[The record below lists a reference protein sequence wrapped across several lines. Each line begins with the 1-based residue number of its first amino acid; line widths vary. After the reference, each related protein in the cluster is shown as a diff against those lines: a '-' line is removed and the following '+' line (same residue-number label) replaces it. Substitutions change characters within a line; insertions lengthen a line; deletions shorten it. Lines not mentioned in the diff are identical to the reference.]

1 MKHWKCILVLAL
13 VLCLLSGCG
22 HAPAETAAA
31 PAGTAVRTL
40 EEEPASGGGENPG
53 EGGKPAPSL
62 AEDEEPAVLLCRIVD
77 GAEDG
82 NLLLA
87 ELDEG
92 LYGGTGVYRL
102 NVKDVPVTLDGEAAE
117 PSVLEDGMAVDVA
130 FNGHVLESFPAQL
143 GEVYSVSAWSRGRG
157 RNGGGTMF
165 DLCGLYLQVL
175 DDLWEKDKGLN
186 ENVSQIA
193 LDLSQAPGELTEGEK
208 LALVHRFGELH
219 GVEAFAATFEELKE
233 KIEGLIAGTKVF
245 FSIDTLEYL
254 QKGGRIGK
262 AAALAGMLLDIKPIL
277 SFDAEGEIYT
287 AAKVR
292 TRKQVEKKL
301 LQLVE
306 ELKEENRPCNLLIAD
321 GGAPAERDALEKKLV
336 QVIPDSRHLYRA
348 KIGAALSI
356 YLGSGLLGAGI
367 QYLD

>member
-1 MKHWKCILVLAL
+1 MKLWKRVFILT
-13 VLCLLSGCG
+13 LCLLLTAC
-22 HAPAETAAA
+22 APAAETPESPARTEGPAA
-31 PAGTAVRTL
+31 PAD
-40 EEEPASGGGENPG
+40 PAGVP
-53 EGGKPAPSL
+53 PSL
-62 AEDEEPAVLLCRIVD
+62 AEDEEPTVLTCRVVD

-219 GVEAFAATFEELKE
+219 GVVAFAATFEELKE
-233 KIEGLIAGTKVF
+233 QGYLASEPLGNGAPEGAAFVRWEDGCL
-245 FSIDTLEYL
+245 FSITPSEDH
-254 QKGGRIGK
+254 
-262 AAALAGMLLDIKPIL
+262 
-277 SFDAEGEIYT
+277 EGESYSLPT
-287 AAKVR
+287 LFFNA
-292 TRKQVEKKL
+292 EKW
-301 LQLVE
+301 
-306 ELKEENRPCNLLIAD
+306 R
-321 GGAPAERDALEKKLV
+321 
-336 QVIPDSRHLYRA
+336 S
-348 KIGAALSI
+348 S
-356 YLGSGLLGAGI
+356 LGAYGFYDCSAGWGQVSTWNGYQI
-367 QYLD
+367 GSEMIS

>member
-1 MKHWKCILVLAL
+1 MKLWKRVFILA
-13 VLCLLSGCG
+13 LCLLLTAC
-22 HAPAETAAA
+22 APAAETPESPARTEGPAA
-31 PAGTAVRTL
+31 PAD
-40 EEEPASGGGENPG
+40 PAGVP
-53 EGGKPAPSL
+53 PSL
-62 AEDEEPAVLLCRIVD
+62 AEDEEPTVLTCRVVD

-208 LALVHRFGELH
+208 AALVHRFGELH

-233 KIEGLIAGTKVF
+233 QGYLTSEPLGDGAPEGAAFVHWEDGCL
-245 FSIDTLEYL
+245 FSITPNEDH
-254 QKGGRIGK
+254 KGEVYS
-262 AAALAGMLLDIKPIL
+262 LPIIFFNAEKWR
-277 SFDAEGEIYT
+277 SF
-287 AAKVR
+287 
-292 TRKQVEKKL
+292 
-301 LQLVE
+301 
-306 ELKEENRPCNLLIAD
+306 
-321 GGAPAERDALEKKLV
+321 
-336 QVIPDSRHLYRA
+336 
-348 KIGAALSI
+348 
-356 YLGSGLLGAGI
+356 LGAYILYDCSAMWSQGGTWTGYQI
-367 QYLD
+367 GSEMIS

>member
-1 MKHWKCILVLAL
+1 MKLWKRVFILT
-13 VLCLLSGCG
+13 LCLLLTAC
-22 HAPAETAAA
+22 APAAETPESPARTEGPAA
-31 PAGTAVRTL
+31 PAD
-40 EEEPASGGGENPG
+40 PAGVP
-53 EGGKPAPSL
+53 PSL
-62 AEDEEPAVLLCRIVD
+62 AEDEEPTVLTCRVVD

-130 FNGHVLESFPAQL
+130 FNGTVLESFPAQL

-175 DDLWEKDKGLN
+175 DDLWKKDPALN
-186 ENVSQIA
+186 EDVSQIA

-233 KIEGLIAGTKVF
+233 QGYLTSEPLGDGAPEGAAFVRWEDGCL
-245 FSIDTLEYL
+245 FSITPSEDH
-254 QKGGRIGK
+254 
-262 AAALAGMLLDIKPIL
+262 
-277 SFDAEGEIYT
+277 EGENYSLPT
-287 AAKVR
+287 LFFNA
-292 TRKQVEKKL
+292 EKW
-301 LQLVE
+301 
-306 ELKEENRPCNLLIAD
+306 R
-321 GGAPAERDALEKKLV
+321 
-336 QVIPDSRHLYRA
+336 S
-348 KIGAALSI
+348 S
-356 YLGSGLLGAGI
+356 LGAYSFYDCFAGWGQVSTWNGYQI
-367 QYLD
+367 GSEMIS

>member
-1 MKHWKCILVLAL
+1 MKLWKRVFILA
-13 VLCLLSGCG
+13 LCLLLTAC
-22 HAPAETAAA
+22 APAAETPESPARTEGPAA
-31 PAGTAVRTL
+31 PAD
-40 EEEPASGGGENPG
+40 PAGVP
-53 EGGKPAPSL
+53 PSL
-62 AEDEEPAVLLCRIVD
+62 AEDEEPTVLTCRVVD

-130 FNGHVLESFPAQL
+130 FNGTVLESFPAQL

-175 DDLWEKDKGLN
+175 DDLWKKDPALN
-186 ENVSQIA
+186 GDVSQIA

-219 GVEAFAATFEELKE
+219 GVVGFAATFEELKE
-233 KIEGLIAGTKVF
+233 QGYLTSEPLGDGAPEGAAFVRWEDGCL
-245 FSIDTLEYL
+245 FSITPSEDH
-254 QKGGRIGK
+254 
-262 AAALAGMLLDIKPIL
+262 
-277 SFDAEGEIYT
+277 EGESYSLPT
-287 AAKVR
+287 LFFNAAKWR
-292 TRKQVEKKL
+292 
-301 LQLVE
+301 
-306 ELKEENRPCNLLIAD
+306 
-321 GGAPAERDALEKKLV
+321 
-336 QVIPDSRHLYRA
+336 S
-348 KIGAALSI
+348 S
-356 YLGSGLLGAGI
+356 LGAYGFYDCSAGWGQVSTWNGYQI
-367 QYLD
+367 GSEMIS

>member
-1 MKHWKCILVLAL
+1 MKLWKRVFILA
-13 VLCLLSGCG
+13 LCLLLTGC
-22 HAPAETAAA
+22 APAAETPESPARTEGPAA
-31 PAGTAVRTL
+31 PAD
-40 EEEPASGGGENPG
+40 PAGVP
-53 EGGKPAPSL
+53 PSL
-62 AEDEEPAVLLCRIVD
+62 AEDEEPTVLTCRVVD

-175 DDLWEKDKGLN
+175 DDLWKKDPALN
-186 ENVSQIA
+186 EDVSQIA

-233 KIEGLIAGTKVF
+233 QGYLTSDPLGDGAPEGAAFVRWEDGCL
-245 FSIDTLEYL
+245 FSITPSEDH
-254 QKGGRIGK
+254 
-262 AAALAGMLLDIKPIL
+262 
-277 SFDAEGEIYT
+277 EGESYSLPT
-287 AAKVR
+287 LFFNA
-292 TRKQVEKKL
+292 EKW
-301 LQLVE
+301 
-306 ELKEENRPCNLLIAD
+306 R
-321 GGAPAERDALEKKLV
+321 
-336 QVIPDSRHLYRA
+336 S
-348 KIGAALSI
+348 S
-356 YLGSGLLGAGI
+356 LGAYGFYDCSAGWGQVSTWNGYQI
-367 QYLD
+367 GSEMIS

>member
-1 MKHWKCILVLAL
+1 MKLWKRVFILA
-13 VLCLLSGCG
+13 LCLLLTAC
-22 HAPAETAAA
+22 APAAETPESPARTEGPAA
-31 PAGTAVRTL
+31 PAD
-40 EEEPASGGGENPG
+40 PAGVP
-53 EGGKPAPSL
+53 PSL
-62 AEDEEPAVLLCRIVD
+62 AEDEEPTVLTCRVVD

-175 DDLWEKDKGLN
+175 DDLWQKDPALN
-186 ENVSQIA
+186 EDVSQIA

-233 KIEGLIAGTKVF
+233 QGYLTSEPLGDGAPEGAAFLHWEDGCL
-245 FSIDTLEYL
+245 FSITPSEDH
-254 QKGGRIGK
+254 
-262 AAALAGMLLDIKPIL
+262 
-277 SFDAEGEIYT
+277 EGENYSLPT
-287 AAKVR
+287 LFFNA
-292 TRKQVEKKL
+292 EKW
-301 LQLVE
+301 
-306 ELKEENRPCNLLIAD
+306 R
-321 GGAPAERDALEKKLV
+321 
-336 QVIPDSRHLYRA
+336 S
-348 KIGAALSI
+348 S
-356 YLGSGLLGAGI
+356 LGAYSFYDCFAGWGQVSTWNGYQI
-367 QYLD
+367 GSEMIS

>member
-1 MKHWKCILVLAL
+1 MKLWKRVFILT
-13 VLCLLSGCG
+13 LCLLLTAC
-22 HAPAETAAA
+22 APAAETPESPARTEGPAA
-31 PAGTAVRTL
+31 PAD
-40 EEEPASGGGENPG
+40 PAGVP
-53 EGGKPAPSL
+53 PSL
-62 AEDEEPAVLLCRIVD
+62 AEDEEPTVLTCRVVD

-175 DDLWEKDKGLN
+175 DDLWKKDPALN
-186 ENVSQIA
+186 EDVSQIA

-208 LALVHRFGELH
+208 TALVHRFGELH
-219 GVEAFAATFEELKE
+219 GVEAFAATFEELE
-233 KIEGLIAGTKVF
+233 EQGYLTSEPLGNGAPEGTAFVRWEDGCL
-245 FSIDTLEYL
+245 FSITPSEDH
-254 QKGGRIGK
+254 
-262 AAALAGMLLDIKPIL
+262 
-277 SFDAEGEIYT
+277 EGESYSLPT
-287 AAKVR
+287 LFFNA
-292 TRKQVEKKL
+292 EKW
-301 LQLVE
+301 
-306 ELKEENRPCNLLIAD
+306 R
-321 GGAPAERDALEKKLV
+321 
-336 QVIPDSRHLYRA
+336 S
-348 KIGAALSI
+348 S
-356 YLGSGLLGAGI
+356 LGAYTFYGCSATWPESGPWTGYHI
-367 QYLD
+367 GSEMIS

>member
-1 MKHWKCILVLAL
+1 MKLWKRVFILAL
-13 VLCLLSGCG
+13 CLCLTAC
-22 HAPAETAAA
+22 APAAETPESPARTEGPAA
-31 PAGTAVRTL
+31 PAD
-40 EEEPASGGGENPG
+40 PAGVP
-53 EGGKPAPSL
+53 PSL
-62 AEDEEPAVLLCRIVD
+62 AEDEEPTVLTCRVVD

-175 DDLWEKDKGLN
+175 DDLWKKDPALN
-186 ENVSQIA
+186 EDVSQIA

-233 KIEGLIAGTKVF
+233 QGYLTSDPLGDGAPEGAAFVRWEDGCL
-245 FSIDTLEYL
+245 FSITPSEDH
-254 QKGGRIGK
+254 
-262 AAALAGMLLDIKPIL
+262 
-277 SFDAEGEIYT
+277 EGESYSLPT
-287 AAKVR
+287 LFFNA
-292 TRKQVEKKL
+292 EKW
-301 LQLVE
+301 
-306 ELKEENRPCNLLIAD
+306 R
-321 GGAPAERDALEKKLV
+321 
-336 QVIPDSRHLYRA
+336 S
-348 KIGAALSI
+348 S
-356 YLGSGLLGAGI
+356 LGAYGFYDCSAGWGQVSTWNGYQI
-367 QYLD
+367 GSEMIS

>member
-1 MKHWKCILVLAL
+1 MKLWKRVFILT
-13 VLCLLSGCG
+13 LCLLLTAC
-22 HAPAETAAA
+22 APAAETPESPARTEGPAA
-31 PAGTAVRTL
+31 PAD
-40 EEEPASGGGENPG
+40 PAGAP
-53 EGGKPAPSL
+53 PSL
-62 AEDEEPAVLLCRIVD
+62 AEDEEPTVLTCRVVD

-175 DDLWEKDKGLN
+175 DDLWKKDPALN
-186 ENVSQIA
+186 EDVSQIA

-219 GVEAFAATFEELKE
+219 GVVAFAATFEELKE
-233 KIEGLIAGTKVF
+233 QGYLASEPLGNGAPEGAAFVRWEDGCL
-245 FSIDTLEYL
+245 FSITPSEDH
-254 QKGGRIGK
+254 
-262 AAALAGMLLDIKPIL
+262 
-277 SFDAEGEIYT
+277 EGESYSLPT
-287 AAKVR
+287 LFFNA
-292 TRKQVEKKL
+292 EKW
-301 LQLVE
+301 
-306 ELKEENRPCNLLIAD
+306 R
-321 GGAPAERDALEKKLV
+321 
-336 QVIPDSRHLYRA
+336 S
-348 KIGAALSI
+348 S
-356 YLGSGLLGAGI
+356 LGAYGFYDCSAGWGQVSTWNGYQI
-367 QYLD
+367 GSEMIS

>member
-1 MKHWKCILVLAL
+1 MKLWKRVFILT
-13 VLCLLSGCG
+13 LCLLLTAC
-22 HAPAETAAA
+22 APAAETPESPARTEGPAA
-31 PAGTAVRTL
+31 PAD
-40 EEEPASGGGENPG
+40 PAGVP
-53 EGGKPAPSL
+53 PSL
-62 AEDEEPAVLLCRIVD
+62 AEDEEPTVLTCRVVD

-130 FNGHVLESFPAQL
+130 FNGHVLESFPAQF

-175 DDLWEKDKGLN
+175 DDLWKKDPALN
-186 ENVSQIA
+186 EDVSQIA

-219 GVEAFAATFEELKE
+219 GVVAFAATFEELKE
-233 KIEGLIAGTKVF
+233 QGYLTSEPLGDGAPEGAAFVRWEDGCL
-245 FSIDTLEYL
+245 FSITPSEDH
-254 QKGGRIGK
+254 
-262 AAALAGMLLDIKPIL
+262 
-277 SFDAEGEIYT
+277 EGESYSLPT
-287 AAKVR
+287 LFFNA
-292 TRKQVEKKL
+292 EKW
-301 LQLVE
+301 
-306 ELKEENRPCNLLIAD
+306 R
-321 GGAPAERDALEKKLV
+321 
-336 QVIPDSRHLYRA
+336 S
-348 KIGAALSI
+348 S
-356 YLGSGLLGAGI
+356 LGAYGFYDCSAGWGQVSTWNGYQI
-367 QYLD
+367 GSEMIS

>member
-1 MKHWKCILVLAL
+1 MKLWKRVFILA
-13 VLCLLSGCG
+13 LCLLLTGC
-22 HAPAETAAA
+22 APAAETPESPARTEGPAA
-31 PAGTAVRTL
+31 PAD
-40 EEEPASGGGENPG
+40 PAGVP
-53 EGGKPAPSL
+53 PSL
-62 AEDEEPAVLLCRIVD
+62 AEDEEPTVLTCRVVD

-130 FNGHVLESFPAQL
+130 FNGTVLESFPAQL

-175 DDLWEKDKGLN
+175 DDLWKKDPALN
-186 ENVSQIA
+186 GDVSQIA

-219 GVEAFAATFEELKE
+219 GVVAFAATFEELKE
-233 KIEGLIAGTKVF
+233 QGYLTSEPLGDGAPEGAAFLHWEDGCL
-245 FSIDTLEYL
+245 FSITPSEDH
-254 QKGGRIGK
+254 
-262 AAALAGMLLDIKPIL
+262 
-277 SFDAEGEIYT
+277 EGEGYFLPS
-287 AAKVR
+287 
-292 TRKQVEKKL
+292 QFF
-301 LQLVE
+301 
-306 ELKEENRPCNLLIAD
+306 N
-321 GGAPAERDALEKKLV
+321 AEYWR
-336 QVIPDSRHLYRA
+336 SR
-348 KIGAALSI
+348 
-356 YLGSGLLGAGI
+356 LGAYGFYDCSAGWGQVSTWNGYQI
-367 QYLD
+367 GSEMIS

>member
-1 MKHWKCILVLAL
+1 MKLWKRVFILT
-13 VLCLLSGCG
+13 LCLLLTAC
-22 HAPAETAAA
+22 APAAETPESPARTEGPAA
-31 PAGTAVRTL
+31 PAD
-40 EEEPASGGGENPG
+40 PAGVP
-53 EGGKPAPSL
+53 PSL
-62 AEDEEPAVLLCRIVD
+62 AEDEEPTVLTCRVVD

-130 FNGHVLESFPAQL
+130 FNGTVLESFPAQL

-175 DDLWEKDKGLN
+175 DDLWKKDPALN
-186 ENVSQIA
+186 EDVSQIA

-233 KIEGLIAGTKVF
+233 QGYLTSDPLGDGAPEGAAFVRWEDGCL
-245 FSIDTLEYL
+245 FSITPSEDH
-254 QKGGRIGK
+254 
-262 AAALAGMLLDIKPIL
+262 
-277 SFDAEGEIYT
+277 EGESYSLPT
-287 AAKVR
+287 LFFNA
-292 TRKQVEKKL
+292 EKW
-301 LQLVE
+301 
-306 ELKEENRPCNLLIAD
+306 R
-321 GGAPAERDALEKKLV
+321 
-336 QVIPDSRHLYRA
+336 S
-348 KIGAALSI
+348 S
-356 YLGSGLLGAGI
+356 LGAYGFYDCSAGWGQVSTWNGYQI
-367 QYLD
+367 GSEMIS

>member
-1 MKHWKCILVLAL
+1 MKLWKHAFALA
-13 VLCLLSGCG
+13 LCLLLTAC
-22 HAPAETAAA
+22 APAAETPESPARTEGPAA
-31 PAGTAVRTL
+31 PAD
-40 EEEPASGGGENPG
+40 PAGVP
-53 EGGKPAPSL
+53 PSL
-62 AEDEEPAVLLCRIVD
+62 AEDEEPTVLTCRVVD

-175 DDLWEKDKGLN
+175 DDLWKKDPALN
-186 ENVSQIA
+186 EDVSQIA

-219 GVEAFAATFEELKE
+219 GVVAFAATFEELKE
-233 KIEGLIAGTKVF
+233 QGYLTSEPLGDGAPEGAAFVRWEDGCL
-245 FSIDTLEYL
+245 FSITPSEDH
-254 QKGGRIGK
+254 
-262 AAALAGMLLDIKPIL
+262 
-277 SFDAEGEIYT
+277 EGESYSLPT
-287 AAKVR
+287 LFFNAAKWR
-292 TRKQVEKKL
+292 
-301 LQLVE
+301 
-306 ELKEENRPCNLLIAD
+306 
-321 GGAPAERDALEKKLV
+321 
-336 QVIPDSRHLYRA
+336 S
-348 KIGAALSI
+348 S
-356 YLGSGLLGAGI
+356 LGAYGFYDCSAGWGQVSTWNGYQI
-367 QYLD
+367 GSEMIS

>member
-1 MKHWKCILVLAL
+1 MKLWKRVFILT
-13 VLCLLSGCG
+13 LCLLLTAC
-22 HAPAETAAA
+22 APAAETPESPARTEGPAA
-31 PAGTAVRTL
+31 PAD
-40 EEEPASGGGENPG
+40 PAGVP
-53 EGGKPAPSL
+53 PSL
-62 AEDEEPAVLLCRIVD
+62 TEDEEPTVLTCRVVD

-175 DDLWEKDKGLN
+175 DDLWKKDPALN
-186 ENVSQIA
+186 EDVSQIA

-233 KIEGLIAGTKVF
+233 QGYLTSEPLGDGAPEGAAFVRWEDGCL
-245 FSIDTLEYL
+245 FSITPSEDH
-254 QKGGRIGK
+254 
-262 AAALAGMLLDIKPIL
+262 
-277 SFDAEGEIYT
+277 EGESYSLPT
-287 AAKVR
+287 LFFNA
-292 TRKQVEKKL
+292 EKW
-301 LQLVE
+301 
-306 ELKEENRPCNLLIAD
+306 R
-321 GGAPAERDALEKKLV
+321 
-336 QVIPDSRHLYRA
+336 S
-348 KIGAALSI
+348 S
-356 YLGSGLLGAGI
+356 LGAYGFYDCSAGWGQVSTWNGYQI
-367 QYLD
+367 GSEMIS

>member
-1 MKHWKCILVLAL
+1 MKLWKRVFILA
-13 VLCLLSGCG
+13 LCLLLTAC
-22 HAPAETAAA
+22 APAAETPESPARTEGPAA
-31 PAGTAVRTL
+31 PAD
-40 EEEPASGGGENPG
+40 PAGVP
-53 EGGKPAPSL
+53 PSL
-62 AEDEEPAVLLCRIVD
+62 AEDEEPTVLTCRVVD

-208 LALVHRFGELH
+208 AALVHRFGELH

-233 KIEGLIAGTKVF
+233 QGYLTSEPLGDGAPEGAAFVRWEDGCL
-245 FSIDTLEYL
+245 FSITPSEDH
-254 QKGGRIGK
+254 
-262 AAALAGMLLDIKPIL
+262 
-277 SFDAEGEIYT
+277 EGESYSLPT
-287 AAKVR
+287 LFFNA
-292 TRKQVEKKL
+292 EKW
-301 LQLVE
+301 
-306 ELKEENRPCNLLIAD
+306 R
-321 GGAPAERDALEKKLV
+321 
-336 QVIPDSRHLYRA
+336 S
-348 KIGAALSI
+348 S
-356 YLGSGLLGAGI
+356 LGAYGFYDCSAGWGQVSTWNGYQI
-367 QYLD
+367 GSEMIS

>member
-1 MKHWKCILVLAL
+1 MKLWKRVFILT
-13 VLCLLSGCG
+13 LCLLLTAC
-22 HAPAETAAA
+22 APAAETPESPARTEGPAA
-31 PAGTAVRTL
+31 PAD
-40 EEEPASGGGENPG
+40 PAGVP
-53 EGGKPAPSL
+53 PSL
-62 AEDEEPAVLLCRIVD
+62 AEDEEPTVLTCRVVD

-130 FNGHVLESFPAQL
+130 FNGTVLESFPAQL

-175 DDLWEKDKGLN
+175 DDLWKKDPALN

-208 LALVHRFGELH
+208 TALVHRFGELH
-219 GVEAFAATFEELKE
+219 GVEAFAATFEELE
-233 KIEGLIAGTKVF
+233 EQGYLTSEPLGNGAPEGAAFVRWEDGCL
-245 FSIDTLEYL
+245 FSITPSEDHEGKSYSLPTL
-254 QKGGRIGK
+254 
-262 AAALAGMLLDIKPIL
+262 
-277 SFDAEGEIYT
+277 FFNAE
-287 AAKVR
+287 KWR
-292 TRKQVEKKL
+292 
-301 LQLVE
+301 
-306 ELKEENRPCNLLIAD
+306 
-321 GGAPAERDALEKKLV
+321 
-336 QVIPDSRHLYRA
+336 S
-348 KIGAALSI
+348 S
-356 YLGSGLLGAGI
+356 LGAYGFYDCSAGWGQVSTWNGYQI
-367 QYLD
+367 GSEMIS

>member
-1 MKHWKCILVLAL
+1 MKLWTRVFILA
-13 VLCLLSGCG
+13 LCLLLTAC
-22 HAPAETAAA
+22 APAAETPESPARTEGPAA
-31 PAGTAVRTL
+31 PAD
-40 EEEPASGGGENPG
+40 PAGVP
-53 EGGKPAPSL
+53 PSL
-62 AEDEEPAVLLCRIVD
+62 AEDEEPTVLTCRVVD

-130 FNGHVLESFPAQL
+130 FNGTVLESFPAQL

-175 DDLWEKDKGLN
+175 DDLWKKDPALN
-186 ENVSQIA
+186 GDVSQIA

-219 GVEAFAATFEELKE
+219 GVVAFAATFEELKE
-233 KIEGLIAGTKVF
+233 QGYLTSEPLGDGAPEGAAFLHWEDGCL
-245 FSIDTLEYL
+245 FSITPSEDH
-254 QKGGRIGK
+254 
-262 AAALAGMLLDIKPIL
+262 
-277 SFDAEGEIYT
+277 EGESYSLPT
-287 AAKVR
+287 LFFNA
-292 TRKQVEKKL
+292 EKW
-301 LQLVE
+301 
-306 ELKEENRPCNLLIAD
+306 R
-321 GGAPAERDALEKKLV
+321 
-336 QVIPDSRHLYRA
+336 S
-348 KIGAALSI
+348 S
-356 YLGSGLLGAGI
+356 LGAYGFYDCSAGWGQVSTWNGYQI
-367 QYLD
+367 GSEMIS

>member
-1 MKHWKCILVLAL
+1 MKRWKRVFILT
-13 VLCLLSGCG
+13 LCLLLTAC
-22 HAPAETAAA
+22 APAAETPESPARTEGPAA
-31 PAGTAVRTL
+31 PAD
-40 EEEPASGGGENPG
+40 PAGVP
-53 EGGKPAPSL
+53 PSL
-62 AEDEEPAVLLCRIVD
+62 AEDEEPTVLTCRVVD

-208 LALVHRFGELH
+208 AALVHRFGELH

-233 KIEGLIAGTKVF
+233 QGYLTSEPLGDGAPEGAAFLHWEDGCL
-245 FSIDTLEYL
+245 FSITPSEDH
-254 QKGGRIGK
+254 
-262 AAALAGMLLDIKPIL
+262 
-277 SFDAEGEIYT
+277 EGESYSLPT
-287 AAKVR
+287 LFFNA
-292 TRKQVEKKL
+292 EKW
-301 LQLVE
+301 
-306 ELKEENRPCNLLIAD
+306 R
-321 GGAPAERDALEKKLV
+321 
-336 QVIPDSRHLYRA
+336 S
-348 KIGAALSI
+348 S
-356 YLGSGLLGAGI
+356 LGAYGFYDCSAGWGQVSTWNGYQI
-367 QYLD
+367 GSEMIS

>member
-1 MKHWKCILVLAL
+1 MKLWKRVFILT
-13 VLCLLSGCG
+13 LCLLLTAC
-22 HAPAETAAA
+22 APAAETPESPARTEGPAA
-31 PAGTAVRTL
+31 PAD
-40 EEEPASGGGENPG
+40 PAGVP
-53 EGGKPAPSL
+53 PSL
-62 AEDEEPAVLLCRIVD
+62 AEDEEPTVLTCRVVD

-175 DDLWEKDKGLN
+175 DDLWKKDPALN
-186 ENVSQIA
+186 EDVSQIA

-233 KIEGLIAGTKVF
+233 QGYLTSEPLGDGAPEGAAFLHWEDGCL
-245 FSIDTLEYL
+245 FSITPSEDH
-254 QKGGRIGK
+254 
-262 AAALAGMLLDIKPIL
+262 
-277 SFDAEGEIYT
+277 EGENYSLPT
-287 AAKVR
+287 LFFNA
-292 TRKQVEKKL
+292 EKW
-301 LQLVE
+301 
-306 ELKEENRPCNLLIAD
+306 R
-321 GGAPAERDALEKKLV
+321 
-336 QVIPDSRHLYRA
+336 S
-348 KIGAALSI
+348 S
-356 YLGSGLLGAGI
+356 LGAYSFYDCFAGWGQVSTWNGYQI
-367 QYLD
+367 GSEMIS

>member
-1 MKHWKCILVLAL
+1 MKLWKRVFILT
-13 VLCLLSGCG
+13 LCLLLTAC
-22 HAPAETAAA
+22 APAAETPESPARTEGPAA
-31 PAGTAVRTL
+31 PAD
-40 EEEPASGGGENPG
+40 PAGVP
-53 EGGKPAPSL
+53 PSL
-62 AEDEEPAVLLCRIVD
+62 AEDEEPTVLTCRVVD

-175 DDLWEKDKGLN
+175 DDLWKKDPALN
-186 ENVSQIA
+186 EDVSQIA

-219 GVEAFAATFEELKE
+219 GVEAFAATFEELE
-233 KIEGLIAGTKVF
+233 KQGYLTSEPLGDGAPEGAAFVRWEDGCL
-245 FSIDTLEYL
+245 FSITPSEDH
-254 QKGGRIGK
+254 
-262 AAALAGMLLDIKPIL
+262 
-277 SFDAEGEIYT
+277 EGESYSLPT
-287 AAKVR
+287 LFFNA
-292 TRKQVEKKL
+292 EKW
-301 LQLVE
+301 
-306 ELKEENRPCNLLIAD
+306 R
-321 GGAPAERDALEKKLV
+321 
-336 QVIPDSRHLYRA
+336 S
-348 KIGAALSI
+348 S
-356 YLGSGLLGAGI
+356 LGAYGFYDCSAGWGQVSTWNGYQI
-367 QYLD
+367 GSEMIS

>member
-1 MKHWKCILVLAL
+1 MKLWKRVFILT
-13 VLCLLSGCG
+13 LCLLLTAC
-22 HAPAETAAA
+22 APAAETPESPARTEGPAA
-31 PAGTAVRTL
+31 PAD
-40 EEEPASGGGENPG
+40 PAGVP
-53 EGGKPAPSL
+53 PSL
-62 AEDEEPAVLLCRIVD
+62 AEDEEPTVLTCRVVD

-175 DDLWEKDKGLN
+175 DDLWKKDPALN
-186 ENVSQIA
+186 EDVSQIA

-233 KIEGLIAGTKVF
+233 QGYLTSDPLGDGAPEGAAFVRWEDGCL
-245 FSIDTLEYL
+245 FSITPSEDH
-254 QKGGRIGK
+254 
-262 AAALAGMLLDIKPIL
+262 
-277 SFDAEGEIYT
+277 EGESYSLPT
-287 AAKVR
+287 LFFNA
-292 TRKQVEKKL
+292 EKW
-301 LQLVE
+301 
-306 ELKEENRPCNLLIAD
+306 R
-321 GGAPAERDALEKKLV
+321 
-336 QVIPDSRHLYRA
+336 S
-348 KIGAALSI
+348 S
-356 YLGSGLLGAGI
+356 LGAYGFYDCSAGWGQVSTWNGYQI
-367 QYLD
+367 GSEMIS

>member
-1 MKHWKCILVLAL
+1 MKLWKRVFILA
-13 VLCLLSGCG
+13 LCLLLTGC
-22 HAPAETAAA
+22 APAAETPESPARTEGPAA
-31 PAGTAVRTL
+31 PAD
-40 EEEPASGGGENPG
+40 PAGVP
-53 EGGKPAPSL
+53 PSL
-62 AEDEEPAVLLCRIVD
+62 AEDEEPTVLTCRVVD

-130 FNGHVLESFPAQL
+130 FNGNVLESFPAQL

-175 DDLWEKDKGLN
+175 DDLWKKDPALN
-186 ENVSQIA
+186 EDVSQIA

-233 KIEGLIAGTKVF
+233 QGYLTSEPLGDGAPEGAAFVRWEDGCL
-245 FSIDTLEYL
+245 FSITPSEDH
-254 QKGGRIGK
+254 
-262 AAALAGMLLDIKPIL
+262 
-277 SFDAEGEIYT
+277 EGESYSLPT
-287 AAKVR
+287 LFFNA
-292 TRKQVEKKL
+292 EKW
-301 LQLVE
+301 
-306 ELKEENRPCNLLIAD
+306 R
-321 GGAPAERDALEKKLV
+321 
-336 QVIPDSRHLYRA
+336 S
-348 KIGAALSI
+348 S
-356 YLGSGLLGAGI
+356 LGAYGFYDCSAGWGQVSTWNGYQI
-367 QYLD
+367 GSEMIS

>member
-1 MKHWKCILVLAL
+1 MKLWKRVFILT
-13 VLCLLSGCG
+13 LCLLLTAC
-22 HAPAETAAA
+22 APAAETPESPARTEGPAA
-31 PAGTAVRTL
+31 PAD
-40 EEEPASGGGENPG
+40 PAGVP
-53 EGGKPAPSL
+53 PSL
-62 AEDEEPAVLLCRIVD
+62 AEDEEPTVLTCRVVD

-130 FNGHVLESFPAQL
+130 FNGTVLESFPAQL

-175 DDLWEKDKGLN
+175 DDLWKKDPALN
-186 ENVSQIA
+186 GDVSQIA

-219 GVEAFAATFEELKE
+219 GVVAFAATFEELKE
-233 KIEGLIAGTKVF
+233 QGYLTSEPLGNGAPEGAAFLHWEDGCL
-245 FSIDTLEYL
+245 FSITPSEDH
-254 QKGGRIGK
+254 
-262 AAALAGMLLDIKPIL
+262 
-277 SFDAEGEIYT
+277 EGESYSLPT
-287 AAKVR
+287 LFFNA
-292 TRKQVEKKL
+292 EKW
-301 LQLVE
+301 
-306 ELKEENRPCNLLIAD
+306 R
-321 GGAPAERDALEKKLV
+321 
-336 QVIPDSRHLYRA
+336 S
-348 KIGAALSI
+348 S
-356 YLGSGLLGAGI
+356 LGAYGFYDCSAGWGQVSTWNGYQI
-367 QYLD
+367 GSEMIS

>member
-1 MKHWKCILVLAL
+1 MKLWKRVFILT
-13 VLCLLSGCG
+13 LCLLLTAC
-22 HAPAETAAA
+22 APAAETPESPARTEGPAA
-31 PAGTAVRTL
+31 PAD
-40 EEEPASGGGENPG
+40 PAGVP
-53 EGGKPAPSL
+53 PSL
-62 AEDEEPAVLLCRIVD
+62 AEDEEPTVLTCRVVD

-130 FNGHVLESFPAQL
+130 FNGTVLESFPAQL

-233 KIEGLIAGTKVF
+233 QGYLTSEPLGDGAPEGAAFVRWEDGCL
-245 FSIDTLEYL
+245 FSITPSEDH
-254 QKGGRIGK
+254 
-262 AAALAGMLLDIKPIL
+262 
-277 SFDAEGEIYT
+277 EGESYSLPT
-287 AAKVR
+287 LFFNA
-292 TRKQVEKKL
+292 EKW
-301 LQLVE
+301 
-306 ELKEENRPCNLLIAD
+306 R
-321 GGAPAERDALEKKLV
+321 
-336 QVIPDSRHLYRA
+336 S
-348 KIGAALSI
+348 S
-356 YLGSGLLGAGI
+356 LGAYGFYDCSAGWGQVSTWNGYQI
-367 QYLD
+367 GSEMIS

>member
-1 MKHWKCILVLAL
+1 MKLWKRVFILA
-13 VLCLLSGCG
+13 LCLLLTSC
-22 HAPAETAAA
+22 APAAETPESPARTEGPAA
-31 PAGTAVRTL
+31 PAD
-40 EEEPASGGGENPG
+40 PAGVP
-53 EGGKPAPSL
+53 PSL
-62 AEDEEPAVLLCRIVD
+62 AEDEEPTVLTCRVVD

-175 DDLWEKDKGLN
+175 DDLWKKDPALN
-186 ENVSQIA
+186 EDVSQIA

-233 KIEGLIAGTKVF
+233 QGYLTSEPLGDGAPEGAAFVRWEDGCL
-245 FSIDTLEYL
+245 FSITPSEDH
-254 QKGGRIGK
+254 
-262 AAALAGMLLDIKPIL
+262 
-277 SFDAEGEIYT
+277 EGESYSLPT
-287 AAKVR
+287 LFFNAAKWR
-292 TRKQVEKKL
+292 
-301 LQLVE
+301 
-306 ELKEENRPCNLLIAD
+306 
-321 GGAPAERDALEKKLV
+321 
-336 QVIPDSRHLYRA
+336 S
-348 KIGAALSI
+348 S
-356 YLGSGLLGAGI
+356 LGAYGFYDCSAGWGQVSTWNGYQI
-367 QYLD
+367 GSEMIS

>member
-1 MKHWKCILVLAL
+1 MKLWKRVFILA
-13 VLCLLSGCG
+13 LCLLLTGC
-22 HAPAETAAA
+22 APAAETPESPARTEGPAA
-31 PAGTAVRTL
+31 PAD
-40 EEEPASGGGENPG
+40 PAGVP
-53 EGGKPAPSL
+53 PSL
-62 AEDEEPAVLLCRIVD
+62 AEDEEPTVLTCRVVD

-175 DDLWEKDKGLN
+175 DDLWKKDPALN
-186 ENVSQIA
+186 EDVSQIA

-233 KIEGLIAGTKVF
+233 QGYLTSEPLGDGAPEGAAFLHWEDGCL
-245 FSIDTLEYL
+245 FSITPSEDH
-254 QKGGRIGK
+254 
-262 AAALAGMLLDIKPIL
+262 
-277 SFDAEGEIYT
+277 EGESYSLPT
-287 AAKVR
+287 LFFNA
-292 TRKQVEKKL
+292 EKW
-301 LQLVE
+301 
-306 ELKEENRPCNLLIAD
+306 R
-321 GGAPAERDALEKKLV
+321 
-336 QVIPDSRHLYRA
+336 S
-348 KIGAALSI
+348 S
-356 YLGSGLLGAGI
+356 LGAYGFYDCSAGWGQVSTWNGYQI
-367 QYLD
+367 GSEMIS